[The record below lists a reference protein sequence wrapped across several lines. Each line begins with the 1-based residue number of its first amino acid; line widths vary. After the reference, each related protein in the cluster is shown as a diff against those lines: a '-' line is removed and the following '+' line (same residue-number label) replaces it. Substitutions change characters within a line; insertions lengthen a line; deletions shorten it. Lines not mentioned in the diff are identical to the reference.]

1 MEMMEYELEGV
12 RAEALRFTDNQSL
25 LVNINQRIFY
35 ENN

>member
-1 MEMMEYELEGV
+1 MEYELEGV

-25 LVNINQRIFY
+25 LVNINQRIFS